1 MIFSFRGLVNSSKF
15 RLLMPP
21 LSGPSF
27 QFGGGSFR
35 FLSSLCGFCWSQ
47 SAGGA
52 LESDLAHWAVM
63 PRALGVAIL
72 KASLPEFESLPVH
85 LNLEASEAHARLLRA
100 DQLAAEHDR
109 AAAREK
115 RLRPVIRFTSLLLL
129 GLRAIRY
136 HYCKRTC
143 FVASCVHN
151 MIIRSVTQPPPGP
164 LERMTPTSRFLAWC
178 SSPTGVATLRY
189 LRWLAPTSD
198 ILQARLQSELGCRP
212 PSATLRLWDTLAQGR
227 GVPLWQLSLLG
238 SQPVVARCLGHAS

>member
-1 MIFSFRGLVNSSKF
+1 MNSSKF